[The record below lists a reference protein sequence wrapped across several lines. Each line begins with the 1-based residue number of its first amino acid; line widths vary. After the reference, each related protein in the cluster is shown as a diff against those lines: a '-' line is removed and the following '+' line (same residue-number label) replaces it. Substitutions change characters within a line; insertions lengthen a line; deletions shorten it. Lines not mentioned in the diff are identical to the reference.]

1 MIISRTIYFYK
12 CTSLIKSKEV
22 KITEKDIKENSP
34 NQSILDKSWFFC
46 DLNFELKPPTFLDLG
61 FLI

>member
-1 MIISRTIYFYK
+1 MIISRTICFCECK
-12 CTSLIKSKEV
+12 SFIQSKEV

-34 NQSILDKSWFFC
+34 NQSMLDKSWFFC

-61 FLI
+61 FSI